1 MSPRAVRT
9 SIAAGGIALLIVIAG
24 ITLRAVASAS
34 GSCQGG
40 ISVTVA
46 AAPEIAPAVAEAA
59 GRWME
64 SKPEIGGTCVQ
75 VRVTAPDP
83 ATVAA
88 IIAARAGA
96 RFDTGTG
103 ETPAADL
110 PLPQVW
116 IPDSGLWLR
125 RVQPA
130 AHNAFNG
137 DPVSIAMSP
146 VVLAMP
152 KAAAQVLGWPGGG
165 AAKPVA
171 LADLL
176 AGIGKPDTAVRL
188 AVADPRR
195 DATSLAGLITMGE
208 LAAGPNSD
216 LTKVVVVDRLI
227 GRAPTAA
234 DLLKGFSQGLTG
246 APLSEHA
253 VIDYDA
259 THADGALAAVQV
271 QPGAASL
278 DYPYTPLAG

>member
-34 GSCQGG
+34 RSCQGG

-46 AAPEIAPAVAEAA
+46 AAPEIAP
-59 GRWME
+59 
-64 SKPEIGGTCVQ
+64 
-75 VRVTAPDP
+75 
-83 ATVAA
+83 
-88 IIAARAGA
+88 
-96 RFDTGTG
+96 
-103 ETPAADL
+103 
-110 PLPQVW
+110 
-116 IPDSGLWLR
+116 
-125 RVQPA
+125 
-130 AHNAFNG
+130 
-137 DPVSIAMSP
+137 

-152 KAAAQVLGWPGGG
+152 KAAAQALGWPGGG

-227 GRAPTAA
+227 G
-234 DLLKGFSQGLTG
+234 
-246 APLSEHA
+246 
-253 VIDYDA
+253 
-259 THADGALAAVQV
+259 
-271 QPGAASL
+271 
-278 DYPYTPLAG
+278 